1 MDKKY
6 KSFTIVDKI
15 KLIKEFKES
24 KVSQTKFAKSKVIP
38 RSTLGLYNLKNIL
51 LCSTLLRRRRGKRKN
66 I

>member
-24 KVSQTKFAKSKVIP
+24 KVSQTKFAKSKIIP
-38 RSTLGLYNLKNIL
+38 RSTLVGILKNENKL
-51 LCSTLLRRRRGKRKN
+51 LDFCEADYYRQLL
-66 I
+66 

>member
-38 RSTLGLYNLKNIL
+38 RSTLVGILKNENKL
-51 LCSTLLRRRRGKRKN
+51 LDFCEADYNRQLL
-66 I
+66 

>member
-24 KVSQTKFAKSKVIP
+24 KMSQTKFAKSKIIP
-38 RSTLGLYNLKNIL
+38 RSTLVGILKNENKL
-51 LCSTLLRRRRGKRKN
+51 LDFCEADYNRQLL
-66 I
+66 